1 MKKYGAKSVAKGLKL
16 MNVADS
22 YIKKYT
28 GISLKE
34 STQTAKKFVN
44 NTVDKITSQVKK
56 KTNSNVSKK
65 TVNEIVQSSNKRIG
79 ELAEGSISTQTL
91 FRGERS
97 SVSPDVAFKK
107 GFTSKGTHNNVEQH
121 VTSNTTAGNFI
132 STTSDKVI
140 AQQFAGKN
148 GYVYEI
154 KSSNYVDVN
163 KTLGS
168 KSPFPEQMEF
178 SIPSGVKPSQIK
190 GAWVMKGGK
199 LTGEFIPNP
208 GFTGGN

>member
-1 MKKYGAKSVAKGLKL
+1 MP
-16 MNVADS
+16 N
-22 YIKKYT
+22 
-28 GISLKE
+28 
-34 STQTAKKFVN
+34 
-44 NTVDKITSQVKK
+44 
-56 KTNSNVSKK
+56 
-65 TVNEIVQSSNKRIG
+65 
-79 ELAEGSISTQTL
+79 TQTL

-97 SVSPDVAFKK
+97 SVSPDVTFKQ
-107 GFTSKGTHNNVEQH
+107 GFTPKGTHNNLEQH

-132 STTSDKVI
+132 STTSEKGI

-154 KSSNYVDVN
+154 QTSNYVDVN
-163 KTLGS
+163 KILGA

-178 SIPSGVKPSQIK
+178 SIPGGVSPSQIK

-208 GFTGGN
+208 GFMGGK